1 MSGAQLRKGV
11 AMAALGGSL
20 GRRGLLTGGLG
31 LTAAALAPGPAMA
44 ALKTGSG
51 ERALAFHHTHTGET
65 LRTVFWADGGFVAEG
80 LRDLD
85 RLLRDFRTGDVH
97 AIDPELFNLLHRAQ
111 TLTGGA
117 GKRFEIISGFRSH
130 KTNEMLRGASTGVA
144 KKSLHQQGKAID
156 VRLPGVD
163 LGHLRKAALAL
174 KGGGVGY
181 YPEPQF
187 VHMDTGRVRFW

>member
-1 MSGAQLRKGV
+1 MGKRKGLN
-11 AMAALGGSL
+11 MLGMEAAV

-31 LTAAALAPGPAMA
+31 LASAALLPGAAQA
-44 ALKTGSG
+44 ALTKPAG

-65 LRTVFWADGGFVAEG
+65 LKTVFWADGGFVAEG
-80 LRDLD
+80 LRDLN

-130 KTNEMLRGASTGVA
+130 KTNEMLRGQSAGVA
-144 KKSLHQQGKAID
+144 SKSLHQQGRAID

-163 LGHLRKAALAL
+163 LAHLRKAALAL

>member
-1 MSGAQLRKGV
+1 MGERKGLTMLETGT
-11 AMAALGGSL
+11 AI

-31 LTAAALAPGPAMA
+31 LAGAALLPGA
-44 ALKTGSG
+44 AQAAITTLAG

-65 LRTVFWADGGFVAEG
+65 LKTVFWADGGFVAEG
-80 LRDLD
+80 LRDLN

-97 AIDPELFNLLHRAQ
+97 VIDPELFNLLHRAQ
-111 TLTGGA
+111 MLTGGA

-130 KTNEMLRGASTGVA
+130 RTNEMLRGASTGVA
-144 KKSLHQQGKAID
+144 RKSLHQQGKAID

-163 LGHLRKAALAL
+163 LAHLRKAALAL

-181 YPEPQF
+181 YPDPQF
-187 VHMDTGRVRFW
+187 VHMHTGRVRFW

>member
-1 MSGAQLRKGV
+1 MLATT
-11 AMAALGGSL
+11 AAI
-20 GRRGLLTGGLG
+20 GRRGILTSGLG
-31 LTAAALAPGPAMA
+31 LAGAALLPGAAQA
-44 ALKTGSG
+44 ALTKAAG

-65 LRTVFWADGGFVAEG
+65 LKTVFWADGGFLAEG
-80 LRDLD
+80 LRDLN

-111 TLTGGA
+111 ALTGGE

-130 KTNEMLRGASTGVA
+130 KTNEMLRGASAGVA

-163 LGHLRKAALAL
+163 LAYLRKAALAL

-181 YPEPQF
+181 YPGPQF

>member
-1 MSGAQLRKGV
+1 MIGTE
-11 AMAALGGSL
+11 AAL
-20 GRRGLLTGGLG
+20 GRRGLLGAGLG
-31 LTAAALAPGPAMA
+31 LIGSALLPAGAMA
-44 ALKTGSG
+44 AQSRSSG
-51 ERALAFHHTHTGET
+51 ERALSFYHTHTGET
-65 LRTVFWADGGFVAEG
+65 AKAVFWANGGFVKDG
-80 LRDLD
+80 LSELN

-97 AIDPELFNLLHRAQ
+97 VIDPELFNLLHRARA
-111 TLTGGA
+111 LTGGE

-130 KTNEMLRGASTGVA
+130 RTNEMLRGHSTGVA

-163 LGHLRKAALAL
+163 LANLRKAALAL

-181 YPEPQF
+181 YPDPQF

>member
-1 MSGAQLRKGV
+1 MLD
-11 AMAALGGSL
+11 MDAAV
-20 GRRGLLTGGLG
+20 GRRSLLSAGLG
-31 LTAAALAPGPAMA
+31 LAGAALLPSAAQA
-44 ALKTGSG
+44 ALTRPSG

-65 LRTVFWADGGFVAEG
+65 LKTVFWADGGYVAEG
-80 LRDLD
+80 LRDLN

-97 AIDPELFNLLHRAQ
+97 SIDPALFNLLHRAQ

-130 KTNEMLRGASTGVA
+130 KTNEMLRGQSAGVA

-163 LGHLRKAALAL
+163 LAHLRKAALAL